1 MTGKALLET
10 RQLSKYYG
18 GLAAVNKVDLTI
30 REGELL
36 GLIGPNGAGKTT
48 FINAITCLDPAT
60 SGQVLFE
67 DRDITHFPPYRVNQL
82 GIARTFQ
89 VVKPFPLLC
98 VRENV
103 AVGAMFGAGGR
114 KRSGSEAFRRA
125 DALLELVGLDKKRQ
139 DYADELT
146 VADLKRLELAR
157 ALALDPRLLLL
168 DEVMAGLNSKEIEAA
183 MDLIRDIHDQGVTIL
198 VIEHVMKAIMGLSER
213 IVMLHYG
220 QKISEGTPDEITS
233 NPEVIKAYLGDKY
246 ARQLEMRAS
255 DAQD

>member
-1 MTGKALLET
+1 MTGKVLLET
-10 RQLSKYYG
+10 RGLCKQFG
-18 GLAAVNKVDLTI
+18 GLAAVSNVDVTI
-30 REGELL
+30 FEGEIL

-48 FINAITCLDPAT
+48 FINAITGLDPAT

-67 DRDITHFPPYRVNQL
+67 NRDITRLPPHRVNQL

-89 VVKPFPLLC
+89 VVKPFSHLR

-114 KRSGSEAFRRA
+114 SRSGSEAFHRA
-125 DALLELVGLDKKRQ
+125 DELLELVGLDRKRD

-168 DEVMAGLNSKEIEAA
+168 DEVMAGLNPKEIEVA
-183 MDLIRDIHDQGVTIL
+183 MDLIRDVHDHGVTIL

-213 IVMLHYG
+213 IVVLHYG
-220 QKISEGTPDEITS
+220 EKIAEGQPDEIAAS
-233 NPEVIKAYLGDKY
+233 PEVIKAYLGEKY
-246 ARQLEMRAS
+246 ARRAGTGAN
-255 DAQD
+255 DADN